1 MNRVQGL
8 NTGPQPASKTCCRTC
23 QGHIPAAKPAS
34 PQPGLHASLPKWAAA
49 CSPSICLHIAGDVLS
64 PRARGGGKRMVL
76 IVFSSVSLTPCG
88 FHPGQLQTGR
98 EQREEAQP
106 SHSSQPHHG
115 WSGSI
120 TEMESKL
127 HSEERFIGGQGRRT
141 VFKDTKPHSTN
152 KPYRGTGHPHP
163 STPETAGSRP
173 FTARLSQRGQP
184 SPVEATQLTSTP
196 PAKKP
201 PQTSQQFR

>member
-1 MNRVQGL
+1 MGAWKESPRNSTTPSSTFTVNRVQGL
-8 NTGPQPASKTCCRTC
+8 NTGPQPASKTCCRT
-23 QGHIPAAKPAS
+23 PRARATS
-34 PQPGLHASLPKWAAA
+34 PLQSQRPSPTGLHASLPKWAAA

-64 PRARGGGKRMVL
+64 PRARGSGKRIVL

-127 HSEERFIGGQGRRT
+127 HSEERFIGRQGRRT
-141 VFKDTKPHSTN
+141 VFKDTKPHATH

-163 STPETAGSRP
+163 STPETAGSQP
-173 FTARLSQRGQP
+173 FTARL
-184 SPVEATQLTSTP
+184 
-196 PAKKP
+196 
-201 PQTSQQFR
+201 